1 MSIHC
6 PKCGSTKVISRGYA
20 VRKTT
25 GEEFKRCKC
34 NACESWFQIATESV
48 TVSTDSRPQLEFDY
62 YESAPEEFKS
72 EDVIQHQENHEDD
85 FELESPPYPDE
96 DNVDHDAIKSWI
108 RDDDYI
114 RNIKQYDR
122 IVVTSAQNNAEV
134 DEDFFE
140 TLRLYCTVNRAKLI
154 VIPSKLRINGDG
166 GAMEY
171 DEMLHPY
178 LVDNDITYPKQRL
191 TILCGMKVIPTAV
204 NPLAGKDARSKG
216 DSLVIG
222 HPQYQMRTMARG
234 FDRKYPPILST
245 TGSVTIGKYSVTTAG
260 DIAKFNHCAGAV
272 VIELTE
278 NDFFIRNLNWDH
290 ETKRFYDL
298 DKIYNRHTFFPLH
311 DGDNKD
317 LTIVTGDSHVMFHD
331 EEVYA
336 ATFGPS
342 GLVETLKPKYIVRH
356 DILDFHSRSH
366 HSKGDPFQE
375 YSKIVGNR
383 NTVESEL
390 LDVVKF
396 LNNTTPEG
404 CTNIIVC
411 SNHDLHLDSWVVKG
425 DFFSD
430 ALNAK
435 IGHWIAFKKYHEMGK
450 NGGKPI
456 AALPLFCKELL
467 EVDTMFLKETDTFK
481 LHGIELAIHGHNGLN
496 GSRGSAM
503 QMSRMPDKLV
513 CGHSHSPQVNKGC
526 YQVGTSSIF
535 HMGYVKSPSSW
546 DHVHCIIYPNG
557 KRQMIHLRDGK
568 FRR

>member
-6 PKCGSTKVISRGYA
+6 PKCGSAKVINRGYA

-34 NACESWFQIATESV
+34 NACESWFQIATTN
-48 TVSTDSRPQLEFDY
+48 TVVEKPQFEFDY
-62 YESAPEEFKS
+62 YESAPEEFKA
-72 EDVIQHQENHEDD
+72 EDEQQHEE

-96 DNVDHDAIKSWI
+96 DNIDHDAVKTWI
-108 RDDDYI
+108 RDDEYI
-114 RNIKQYDR
+114 RDVKKYDR
-122 IVVTSAQNNAEV
+122 LVITSAQNNADV
-134 DEDFFE
+134 DREF
-140 TLRLYCTVNRAKLI
+140 LSSLLIYCASNNAKLI

-166 GAMEY
+166 GAMDY
-171 DEMLHPY
+171 DDLLHPY

-191 TILCGMKVIPTAV
+191 TVLCGMKVIPTAV

-216 DSLVIG
+216 DSLIIG

-272 VIELTE
+272 VVELTDD
-278 NDFFIRNLNWDH
+278 DFFIRNLNWDH
-290 ETKRFYDL
+290 TTKCFYDL
-298 DKIYNRHTFFPLH
+298 DKIYTKYSVYPLT
-311 DGDNKD
+311 DTKNMA
-317 LTIVTGDSHVMFHD
+317 IITGDSHVMFHD
-331 EEVYA
+331 DEVYA
-336 ATFGPS
+336 ATFGAG
-342 GLVETLKPKYIVRH
+342 GLVDTLKPQYLVRH

-366 HSKGDPFQE
+366 HGKGDPFLE
-375 YSKIVGNR
+375 YSKTVSKR

-390 LDVVKF
+390 IEVVGF
-396 LNNTTPEG
+396 LNNTTPDG
-404 CTNIIVC
+404 CTNLIVC

-425 DFFSD
+425 DFVADSI
-430 ALNAK
+430 NAK
-435 IGHWIAFKKYHEMGK
+435 IGHWLAFKKYQSMDK
-450 NGGKPI
+450 NDGKPT

-467 EVDTMFLKETDTFK
+467 EVDTIFLKETDTFK
-481 LHGIELAIHGHNGLN
+481 LHGIELAIHGHNGVN

-503 QMSRMPDKLV
+503 QLSRMPDKLV

-557 KRQMIHLRDGK
+557 KRQMIHLRDGR